1 MATNMADLARV
12 LLAEELRTLVA
23 KAKSGVLEVDS
34 GEWAKALFLIGGRVV
49 FASSTLDKD
58 KLGEHLIRLGR
69 ISRDQFVRA
78 FERSQLEGERLGQ
91 VLVDVGLL
99 DEQEL
104 GRLVAVQVQKIA
116 VSLFTLTSGQMR
128 FHEGTD
134 PIPRDLA
141 LDLSTARI
149 LFEGARVFPDIERL
163 ERALGSPD
171 RRFRAV
177 TPAPFARAGLSPAEK
192 DILDAARTPLRLA
205 DLLARSHS
213 RPLLVRAAYALFA
226 GSLIE
231 EPSRPAARVAER
243 PSETFQLAVP
253 RPSPPV
259 VPSDGEAPEVGLRE
273 QVLHLYEALPRA
285 THYEV
290 LQVPPDATLPVIDA
304 AYRRLT
310 AEQDREWRDIM
321 GDVQMSSLLGTLRL
335 RRREAYLVLSDPNR
349 RLAYDKRLG
358 HSAPVDERKP
368 VTAERHTRA
377 KHLTQEAQR
386 LLDHGE
392 RERAIPLLLEAVD
405 LDPEERPTRRL
416 LAVTLAHHPTL
427 QRTAERHF
435 LVALEQDPQDL
446 DLRFR
451 LGVYYRRMNLPARA
465 VVHLRAVIAA
475 DPEHLGAQRE
485 LTALEPLDSR

>member
-1 MATNMADLARV
+1 MADLARV
-12 LLAEELRTLVA
+12 LLAEELRSLVA
-23 KAKSGVLEVDS
+23 GAKSGVLEVDS

-78 FERSQLEGERLGQ
+78 FERSRLEGERLGQ

-99 DEQEL
+99 DEEEL

-116 VSLFTLTSGQMR
+116 VSLFTLTAGQTR

-141 LDLSTARI
+141 VDLSTARI
-149 LFEGARVFPDIERL
+149 LFEGARVFPDIARL
-163 ERALGSPD
+163 ERALGGPD
-171 RRFRAV
+171 RRFRAA
-177 TPAPFARAGLSPAEK
+177 TPAPFDVTRAALSPAEK
-192 DILDAARTPLRLA
+192 DLLEAAQAPVRLA
-205 DLLARSHS
+205 DLLARAHS
-213 RPLLVRAAYALFA
+213 RTLLVRAAYALFA
-226 GSLIE
+226 GGLIE
-231 EPSRPAARVAER
+231 EPSQPATRVAEH
-243 PSETFQLAVP
+243 PSETFQMAVP
-253 RPSPPV
+253 RPPLPQAARPEDA
-259 VPSDGEAPEVGLRE
+259 VPEGDQRE
-273 QVLHLYEALPRA
+273 QVLRLYEALPRA

-290 LQVPPDATLPVIDA
+290 LQVPPDATPEVIDA

-310 AEQDREWRDIM
+310 AEQDREWRDLM

-335 RRREAYLVLSDPNR
+335 RRREAYLVLSDANR

-358 HSAPVDERKP
+358 HPAPVNESKP

-377 KHLTQEAQR
+377 KHLAQEAQR

-405 LDPEERPTRRL
+405 LDPEERPARRL

-435 LVALEQDPQDL
+435 LVALEQDSQDL
-446 DLRFR
+446 DLRYR
-451 LGVYYRRMNLPARA
+451 LAVYYRRMNLPARA
-465 VVHLRAVIAA
+465 VIHLRGVVSA
-475 DPEHLGAQRE
+475 DPDHVGAQRE
-485 LTALEPLDSR
+485 LAALEQTGSR

>member
-1 MATNMADLARV
+1 MADLAQV
-12 LLAEELRTLVA
+12 LLAEELRVLVA
-23 KAKSGVLEVDS
+23 EAKSGVLEVDS
-34 GEWAKALFLIGGRVV
+34 GDWAKALFLIGGRVV

-78 FERSQLEGERLGQ
+78 FERSRLEGERLGQ

-141 LDLSTARI
+141 LDVSTARI
-149 LFEGARVFPDIERL
+149 LFEGARVFPDIARL

-171 RRFRAV
+171 RPFRTV
-177 TPAPFARAGLSPAEK
+177 TPAPFDLARAGLSPAEK
-192 DILDAARTPLRLA
+192 DMLDAARTPLRLA
-205 DLLARSHS
+205 DLLARPHS

-226 GSLIE
+226 GGLIE

-253 RPSPPV
+253 RPSPPL
-259 VPSDGEAPEVGLRE
+259 VPSDGEVPEVGLRE

-290 LQVPPDATLPVIDA
+290 LQVPPDATPQVIDA

-368 VTAERHTRA
+368 VTAERHARA
-377 KHLTQEAQR
+377 KHLAQEAQR

-405 LDPEERPTRRL
+405 LDPEERPARRL

-435 LVALEQDPQDL
+435 LVALEQDAQDL

-465 VVHLRAVIAA
+465 VVHLRAVVAA
-475 DPEHLGAQRE
+475 DPEHLGALRE
-485 LTALEPLDSR
+485 LAALEPLDSR